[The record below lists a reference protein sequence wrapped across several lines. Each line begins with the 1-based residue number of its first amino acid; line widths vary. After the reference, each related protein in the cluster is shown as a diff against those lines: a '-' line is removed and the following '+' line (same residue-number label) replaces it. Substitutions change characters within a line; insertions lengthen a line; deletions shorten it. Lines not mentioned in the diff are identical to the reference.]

1 MRSLGDRL
9 QGVLREEETHPRGR
23 NPYAHVAGCVK
34 ERFGCSYGD
43 LPDERVGE
51 LRLYLQELEREE
63 GGRGAVPVVVP
74 GVVPGVGPGSVPGVG
89 PGAGASPKDG
99 GRGRES

>member
-1 MRSLGDRL
+1 MRAVGDRL
-9 QGVLREEETHPRGR
+9 QGVLESDVRHPRGR

-51 LRLYLQELEREE
+51 VRRYLIDLEAEE
-63 GGRGAVPVVVP
+63 KSLSGERG
-74 GVVPGVGPGSVPGVG
+74 
-89 PGAGASPKDG
+89 KD
-99 GRGRES
+99 

>member
-1 MRSLGDRL
+1 MRAVGDRL
-9 QGVLREEETHPRGR
+9 QGVLKSDVRHPRGR

-51 LRLYLQELEREE
+51 VRRYLIELEAEE
-63 GGRGAVPVVVP
+63 KGRSGKGGR
-74 GVVPGVGPGSVPGVG
+74 
-89 PGAGASPKDG
+89 D
-99 GRGRES
+99 